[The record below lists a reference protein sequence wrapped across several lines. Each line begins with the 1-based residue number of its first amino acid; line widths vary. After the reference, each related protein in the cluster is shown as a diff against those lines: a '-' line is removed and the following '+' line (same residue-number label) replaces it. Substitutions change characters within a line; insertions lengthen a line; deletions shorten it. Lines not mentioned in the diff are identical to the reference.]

1 LLIEKIV
8 LLVIEGR
15 GQGSLEQLEVK
26 ELMWDFRRALAK
38 MIPIE
43 AEVFCLRYII
53 NMSYREIAKLTEI
66 SVVVGVRLH
75 RAKRILRELL
85 KKSPGNNLGW
95 INNENG

>member
-1 LLIEKIV
+1 
-8 LLVIEGR
+8 LVIEGR

-43 AEVFCLRYII
+43 AEVFCLRCIN
-53 NMSYREIAKLTEI
+53 NMSYREIAKFTEI
-66 SVVVGVRLH
+66 SRVVVGVRLH